1 MTHKHE
7 DIRKFLE
14 NIPDKFDILKEG
26 IDVQTQKEYIDYS
39 HTFDHGELTEKET
52 LFLSNILFDNDAPV
66 EAKKKALAL
75 LAHLGTIIA
84 FRQIEKYHKNPD
96 KDLKQWAAL
105 ALQECK
111 MFLESSLIDVSMGF
125 ISSGLGGLNNRLR
138 YYFLILPSTE
148 KPFTK
153 TQKDIIKEEL
163 PIVCKNLNSVLET
176 IDFSENFVGVT
187 ILVPMDVAV
196 GTVIE
201 TGIKE
206 CNALSGFVFEHYY
219 VTNQK
224 IPDKSEI
231 HNFIKI
237 VKDE

>member
-1 MTHKHE
+1 MTDKHE

-14 NIPDKFDILKEG
+14 NLPDKYDILEEG
-26 IDVQTQKEYIDYS
+26 IDVQTQKEYINYS
-39 HTFDHGELTEKET
+39 HSFDRGELTEKET
-52 LFLSNILFDNDAPV
+52 FALSNILFDKGTPV

-96 KDLKQWAAL
+96 NDLKQWAAL

-138 YYFLILPSTE
+138 YYFLILPLTE

-153 TQKDIIKEEL
+153 TQKGIIKKEL

-176 IDFSENFVGVT
+176 IYFSDNFVGVT

-206 CNALSGFVFEHYY
+206 CNALGDFVFEHYY

-224 IPDKSEI
+224 IPGKSEI
-231 HNFIKI
+231 HDIIKI
-237 VKDE
+237 VRDE